1 MNIIFDYTLLMVI
14 LGTTLLGMTAGAL
27 SSFAF
32 LRKQSLLG
40 DAISHAALPGIVLAC
55 LVTHQ
60 KHPYILMT
68 GAGIAGAIGTGF
80 IYLVLGHTTI
90 KSDTILG
97 VVLSV
102 FFGCGLVLIS
112 LLKKYPH
119 LQAGSMQKF
128 LFGNASSFTTQEL
141 YIVATM
147 SALVLLCIVLLW
159 KEFKILSFDRAFAHN
174 AGFATNKIHV
184 ALTSLLVVTI
194 IIGLQTVGVI
204 LMSTMLIAPGAAARQ
219 WTNRLEQMVV
229 LSACFG
235 AIACVAG
242 SCVSSMFAHVPT
254 GPTIVIFLSIIV
266 FISLVYAPARTA
278 GNHKAA
284 HQ

>member
-14 LGTTLLGMTAGAL
+14 VGTTMLGITAGAL

-60 KHPYILMT
+60 KNPYVLMS

-80 IYLVLGHTTI
+80 IYLVLGHTAI

-102 FFGCGLVLIS
+102 FFGFGLVLIS
-112 LLKKYPH
+112 LLKKYPS

-141 YIVATM
+141 HIVFM
-147 SALVLLCIVLLW
+147 ISCLVLLCIILLW
-159 KEFKILSFDRAFAHN
+159 KEFKLLSFDRDFAHN
-174 AGFATNKIHV
+174 AGFATNRINV
-184 ALTSLLVVTI
+184 VLTSLLVITI

-219 WTNRLEQMVV
+219 WTNRLERMVI
-229 LSACFG
+229 LSGTFG

-242 SCVSSMFAHVPT
+242 SCVSSMFAHIPT

-266 FISLVYAPARTA
+266 FVSLACAPARSI
-278 GNHKAA
+278 HK
-284 HQ
+284 HKVVS